1 MRSREIVL
9 FRWGAGDFADALI
22 QQVSPEPGYEAA
34 VWTSEPMQ
42 PGFPATE
49 LIPSWTATTPGG
61 SFVRVELRGVNE
73 VGRTTKWFR
82 LGDWAAEETAFTR
95 TSVSGQADEDAA
107 VNADVLVV
115 SGGRALRSVQAR
127 VTLLW
132 PLGSTDRPELRS
144 LHVLASAAEGEC
156 VPSRPLAAQGRLLAV
171 PGYSQLIHEGGQG
184 WCSAASTAMVLSYW
198 GVGPLPESNPDS
210 WVPYT
215 AKKIFDQGFGGC
227 GNWPFNTAY
236 AGGFGVRSFVTRL
249 RSLNEAELFI
259 EAGIPLV
266 VSASY
271 GRGQVPGLDYD
282 TDGHLTV
289 LVGFT
294 DQGDPVLNDPNSA
307 SNAEVQKAVGR
318 AEWEM
323 AWLRSSRG
331 VVYVI
336 HPESVTLP
344 PSPAQANW

>member
-9 FRWGAGDFADALI
+9 FRWSAGDFGFVPQAA
-22 QQVSPEPGYEAA
+22 PESGYSAA
-34 VWTSEPMQ
+34 VWESEPMR

-49 LIPSWTATTPGG
+49 LIPSWTATTPGA

-73 VGRTTKWFR
+73 AGRTTKWFR

-95 TSVSGQADEDAA
+95 TSVSGQEDQDAV
-107 VNADVLVV
+107 VNADVLVAA
-115 SGGRALRSVQAR
+115 SGLRLHSVQAR
-127 VTLLW
+127 VWLMW
-132 PLGSTDRPELRS
+132 PQGSAEQPELRS
-144 LHVLASAAEGEC
+144 LHVLASAAEGRPE
-156 VPSRPLAAQGRLLAV
+156 PSKPLAAQGKLLAV

-198 GVGPLPESNPDS
+198 GIGPLPESNPDS

-215 AKKIFDQGFGGC
+215 ARKIFDQGFGGC

-271 GRGQVPGLDYD
+271 GKGQIPGLDYE

-294 DQGDPVLNDPNSA
+294 EEGDPVLNDPNSA
-307 SNAEVQKAVGR
+307 SNAEVRKTVGR
-318 AEWEM
+318 AEWEI
-323 AWLRSSRG
+323 AWLSSSRG

-336 HPESVTLP
+336 HPESVMLP
-344 PSPAQANW
+344 PSPPQANW

>member
-1 MRSREIVL
+1 
-9 FRWGAGDFADALI
+9 
-22 QQVSPEPGYEAA
+22 
-34 VWTSEPMQ
+34 
-42 PGFPATE
+42 
-49 LIPSWTATTPGG
+49 
-61 SFVRVELRGVNE
+61 VELRGVKE
-73 VGRTTKWFR
+73 TGQATKWYR

-95 TSVSGQADEDAA
+95 TSVSGQDDEDAA
-107 VNADVLVV
+107 VNADILVA
-115 SGGRALRSVQAR
+115 SPGLALQTVQAR
-127 VTLLW
+127 VTLLR
-132 PLGSTDRPELRS
+132 PRDGSDQPTLYT
-144 LHVLASAAEGEC
+144 LHLLASAVPREC
-156 VPSRPLAAQGRLLAV
+156 EPSPPMAAQGRLLAV
-171 PGYSQLIHEGGQG
+171 PAYSQLVHDGGQG

-198 GVGPLPESNPDS
+198 GVGPAPMSDPDLV
-210 WVPYT
+210 VPYT

-236 AGGFGVRSFVTRL
+236 ASGFGGVRGFVTRL

-266 VSASY
+266 VSASHH
-271 GRGQVPGLDYD
+271 RGEVPGLDYE
-282 TDGHLTV
+282 TEGHLTV

-318 AEWEM
+318 AEWEA

-336 HPESVTLP
+336 YPDSVSLP